1 MAGLS
6 SRAIK
11 NRIKSM
17 ESTRQITKAME
28 LVASSKLRSAQNKA
42 ISSRPYFNALYD
54 AMREISNSSP
64 TFASPF
70 LRKPLNGKKLYI
82 VIAGDRGLAG
92 GYNNN
97 ILKLAM
103 SLMHQDDSV
112 VLPVGKKAIEY
123 FRHRNMEVVTD
134 FYAVADDISIDDCHA
149 IADLI
154 SDGFLHGKYFEV
166 ELVYTNF
173 TSMLAQT
180 PMHLKLLPLEISREP
195 GRAHQDIIYESGST
209 GVFNA
214 LVPAYLGG
222 LLYGAMCEAT
232 ASEQAS
238 RRTAMDSA
246 TKNAD
251 EIISN
256 LNLSYNRAR
265 QGAITQ
271 EITEIVAGAEQS

>member
-6 SRAIK
+6 SRAIR

-42 ISSRPYFNALYD
+42 ISSRPYFHALFD
-54 AMREISNSSP
+54 AMTEISNSSP
-64 TFASPF
+64 TFASPY
-70 LRKPLNGKKLYI
+70 LRKTEKGKKLFI

-103 SLMHQDDSV
+103 SLMGDDEV
-112 VLPVGKKAIEY
+112 AVLPIGKKSVDY
-123 FRHRNMEVVTD
+123 FRHRKAELITD
-134 FYAVADDISIDDCHA
+134 FYADADDISIDDCHS
-149 IADLI
+149 IADMV
-154 SDGFLHGKYFEV
+154 SDGFLHGKFSSV

-173 TSMLAQT
+173 TSMLTQT
-180 PMHLKLLPLEISREP
+180 PSHLKLLPLDITREP
-195 GRAHQDIIYESGST
+195 GIAHQDIIYESGST